1 MSEAVAARV
10 QASIVWYPILVVAS
24 LLLPIAGGLAVVLV
38 SRLRRFRERAPR
50 LVVLVAVWLMVTVI
64 QLVALFVSFPIST
77 SIENLNP

>member
-50 LVVLVAVWLMVTVI
+50 LVVLVAVWLVVTVI
-64 QLVALFVSFPIST
+64 QLVALFVSLPIST